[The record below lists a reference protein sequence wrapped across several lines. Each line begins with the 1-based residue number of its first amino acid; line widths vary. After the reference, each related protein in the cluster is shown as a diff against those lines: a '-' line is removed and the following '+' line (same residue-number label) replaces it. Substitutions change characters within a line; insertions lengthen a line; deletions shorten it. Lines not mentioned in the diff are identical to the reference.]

1 MPKISGVVKDLLAVK
16 QGELDALAAE
26 YQALLDSWEKFQT
39 ASNEL
44 AALLAESTIP
54 HKEIAKL
61 FDTKMPVL
69 RWITKNFTPTPQ
81 EENPLQP

>member
-54 HKEIAKL
+54 LKEICL
-61 FDTKMPVL
+61 LYTSPSPRD
-69 RWITKNFTPTPQ
+69 
-81 EENPLQP
+81 

>member
-1 MPKISGVVKDLLAVK
+1 MKDLLAVK

-44 AALLAESTIP
+44 TALLAESTIP
-54 HKEIAKL
+54 LKEIAKL

-69 RWITKNFTPTPQ
+69 QWITKNFTPTPQ